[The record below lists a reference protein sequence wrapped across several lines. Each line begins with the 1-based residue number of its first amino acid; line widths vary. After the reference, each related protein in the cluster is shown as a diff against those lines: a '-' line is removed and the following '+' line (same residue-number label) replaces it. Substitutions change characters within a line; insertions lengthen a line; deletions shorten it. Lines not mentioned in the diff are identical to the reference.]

1 MEQAQ
6 RDDEVLQLL
15 IIPGAASTFEACH
28 SIRPEA
34 AGATGQRQASA
45 SAGAPCTP
53 CPRLSSW
60 AASPVPGDESQRSWP
75 EPRRR
80 HLGPCR
86 HLGRTGALGP
96 SQCLACGLRRVSQR
110 AGAGAGS
117 DPLAPTSCGPS
128 CGVIVL
134 APNCG
139 VLVKLLV
146 LFGPGPCLR
155 HGRDRTGAGPAGPGG
170 PESVCRV
177 RFGRG

>member
-96 SQCLACGLRRVSQR
+96 CLACLRRVSQR
-110 AGAGAGS
+110 AGAGAGN
-117 DPLAPTSCGPS
+117 DPLAPTRQLWAQLWGASQVTS
-128 CGVIVL
+128 TSRARAL
-134 APNCG
+134 SATW
-139 VLVKLLV
+139 
-146 LFGPGPCLR
+146 PGPDR
-155 HGRDRTGAGPAGPGG
+155 GRAGRPG
-170 PESVCRV
+170 RA
-177 RFGRG
+177 